1 MIVASRGRCCIV
13 GYGAHART
21 KLMPALAESGW
32 RTIGL
37 VSRTAA
43 PSTELP
49 VFTSLDSA
57 LSALHERTT
66 YIVASPPSAHFR
78 QVSAIVEAWCDVF
91 VEKPAFLLPDEVD
104 SVRRSAETK
113 QVFVAEMFMYL
124 EATVVGTALR
134 LLKRSWHEIRRVEMV
149 FTLPSVPEG
158 TFRGGDGLAG
168 SLLADVGCY
177 PLSLLAR
184 AGIPLEG
191 LSLRSSST
199 EEARAPLYSVAGRV
213 RGVDVRFVV
222 GLAGAYRNSLD
233 ISSTDGAGWAIEPC
247 FYGRPGERRVVT
259 RRGRNDSDGG
269 DVAVEQLLHEGNAFT
284 TMFSRGREEWLSTQ
298 AQRFREM
305 SAVTDAL
312 CRLGGQAGFAE

>member
-1 MIVASRGRCCIV
+1 MIVASRGGCCIV

-32 RTIGL
+32 RTVGV

-57 LSALHERTT
+57 LSVLPERTT

-78 QVSAIVEAWCDVF
+78 QVSAIVEAGCDVF
-91 VEKPAFLLPDEVD
+91 VEKPAFLLSDEVD
-104 SVRRSAETK
+104 AVRRSAETK

-124 EATVVGTALR
+124 EAKVVGTALR
-134 LLKRSWHEIRRVEMV
+134 LLERSWHEIRRVEMV

-158 TFRGGDGLAG
+158 TFRGGGGLAG

-184 AGIPLEG
+184 AGIPLDG
-191 LSLRSSST
+191 LSLLPST
-199 EEARAPLYSVAGRV
+199 VGDGGDPTYSVAGCV
-213 RGVDVRFVV
+213 RGVEIGFTV
-222 GLAGAYRNSLD
+222 GMAGVYRNSLD
-233 ISSTDGAGWAIEPC
+233 ILFEGGAQWAVEPF
-247 FYGRPGERRVVT
+247 FYGRPGERRIVT
-259 RRGRNDSDGG
+259 RRGCSDSDGG
-269 DVAVEQLLHEGNAFT
+269 DAAVEQRLDEGNAFT
-284 TMFSRGREEWLSTQ
+284 AMFSRGREEWLVTQ
-298 AQRFREM
+298 GQRFREM
-305 SAVTDAL
+305 SAVTAAL
-312 CRLGGQAGFAE
+312 CRLGVESGLAE